1 MPTPWMILI
10 QHDQKKTHPAH
21 TMHMYTKVCNYQKKK
36 MLLQNTLSPPSP
48 PSRILLFS
56 CFFVS
61 PFLLAQIKLFNKKTI
76 IFLVKFLFRCFLVLK
91 SVPCSANWCK
101 KNYIKRN
108 IFRNRE
114 ACDWT
119 PWWMSR
125 RDFCLV
131 LLNWLEGVCRLLFGS
146 FSSRLDRDTIFQRK

>member
-1 MPTPWMILI
+1 
-10 QHDQKKTHPAH
+10 
-21 TMHMYTKVCNYQKKK
+21 MHMYTKVCNYQKKNVITK
-36 MLLQNTLSPPSP
+36 HPLPSLPSFKNTFVFLTNNFITTNRRKVS
-48 PSRILLFS
+48 
-56 CFFVS
+56 FVS
-61 PFLLAQIKLFNKKTI
+61 PFLLAKIKLFNKKTI
-76 IFLVKFLFRCFLVLK
+76 IFLVKFLFGCFLVLK

-146 FSSRLDRDTIFQRK
+146 FSSRLDRDTIF